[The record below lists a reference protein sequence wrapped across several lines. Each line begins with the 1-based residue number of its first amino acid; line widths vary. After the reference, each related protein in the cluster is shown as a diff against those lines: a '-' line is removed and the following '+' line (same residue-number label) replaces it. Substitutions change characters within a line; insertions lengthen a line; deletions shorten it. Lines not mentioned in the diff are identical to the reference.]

1 MINLYIPEK
10 HGETH
15 LTTNLKTRHDG
26 LAVRTFLGFRHHLST
41 TRNEDAK
48 TKPGPMACHMVGL
61 MQPVWILIFCGGW
74 CDDRRKGSQGDGG
87 YPPGFFHISHLTGK
101 GQSSS
106 KCHFWWDMLVA
117 WWLYVVSF
125 RMLMIP
131 NQPDPTSIQVL
142 LFFLRGLGHN
152 NNAWW
157 YFCILLL
164 ELRTPHQSLLNR
176 LEDLSHSRRHA
187 PNPPQSPLGNYDMF
201 VASGN
206 LRAKLHSF
214 SNWRLGWERLV
225 IFYIFQHTHRI
236 HGIGIIYLRLVRW
249 LLHGKYAG
257 RYTNPL
263 DISRKESKIQNP
275 LLLME
280 EILHQLIWRISHYL
294 RGKFYVCQVVI
305 SRISEPSTVPF
316 RISNSFYFQLLKV
329 LWFIDSTSLTS
340 NTSNGQTGWKT
351 KIRGN
356 FPNDHETPAIFGSP
370 SRRNLPPNLKST
382 ISENR

>member
-1 MINLYIPEK
+1 M
-10 HGETH
+10 
-15 LTTNLKTRHDG
+15 
-26 LAVRTFLGFRHHLST
+26 
-41 TRNEDAK
+41 
-48 TKPGPMACHMVGL
+48 
-61 MQPVWILIFCGGW
+61 
-74 CDDRRKGSQGDGG
+74 
-87 YPPGFFHISHLTGK
+87 
-101 GQSSS
+101 
-106 KCHFWWDMLVA
+106 
-117 WWLYVVSF
+117 
-125 RMLMIP
+125 
-131 NQPDPTSIQVL
+131 
-142 LFFLRGLGHN
+142 
-152 NNAWW
+152 
-157 YFCILLL
+157 
-164 ELRTPHQSLLNR
+164 
-176 LEDLSHSRRHA
+176 
-187 PNPPQSPLGNYDMF
+187 
-201 VASGN
+201 
-206 LRAKLHSF
+206 
-214 SNWRLGWERLV
+214 
-225 IFYIFQHTHRI
+225 
-236 HGIGIIYLRLVRW
+236 
-249 LLHGKYAG
+249 HGKYVG

-329 LWFIDSTSLTS
+329 LWFIDSTRLTS